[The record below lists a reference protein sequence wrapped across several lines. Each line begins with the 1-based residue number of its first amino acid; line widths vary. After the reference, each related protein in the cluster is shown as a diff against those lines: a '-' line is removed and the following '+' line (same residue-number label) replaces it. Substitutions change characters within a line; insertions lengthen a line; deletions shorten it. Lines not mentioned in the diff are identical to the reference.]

1 MSIWYIHRYISA
13 STWASTH
20 PISIMDFL
28 SNQSM
33 CIMKCAEK
41 KHTHFLFLKF
51 DAIRNGHISRLK
63 KFPSMRWVTLH
74 VPKANIAIYFS
85 VTEVH
90 YYHFTKQYKKII
102 KEQRKMRGKKAP
114 KCRTCVKRFIA
125 DALLCTWQLFVLISR
140 NVHHLVGGFELSCLR
155 VINFLKNRVINKM
168 EWRKILCKFNSA
180 YTQYWRQYS
189 YKVHRFVADE
199 DLPACFYHT
208 RAESARL
215 SRKQRTPHNN
225 QVKLK
230 LKQMWNSSYCARAC
244 DYERAAR

>member
-1 MSIWYIHRYISA
+1 
-13 STWASTH
+13 
-20 PISIMDFL
+20 
-28 SNQSM
+28 
-33 CIMKCAEK
+33 
-41 KHTHFLFLKF
+41 
-51 DAIRNGHISRLK
+51 
-63 KFPSMRWVTLH
+63 
-74 VPKANIAIYFS
+74 
-85 VTEVH
+85 
-90 YYHFTKQYKKII
+90 
-102 KEQRKMRGKKAP
+102 MRGKKAP

-230 LKQMWNSSYCARAC
+230 LKQMWNSSYCARARAITNAPPAKIRDSLGQFTINVIKC
-244 DYERAAR
+244 NCISSSIHRAIIAEAAHSFSIAWNHAHCWAARAVAVFNMNAFPQVCLFLCFKRNACSIGAIYAPYYDYLCDLKLK